1 MSYELAHAAK
11 IALTVVMLKARCNN
25 SGPSVGIWLCFCI
38 CWSQFNVTAVL
49 GSKVSYYVEMT
60 VSKQMIFATT
70 LAKPLPNLVVPV
82 DGFDRIYKMKVETEL

>member
-1 MSYELAHAAK
+1 
-11 IALTVVMLKARCNN
+11 
-25 SGPSVGIWLCFCI
+25 
-38 CWSQFNVTAVL
+38 VTAAL